1 MSDQFDGVGGSYV
14 LDPKTGKRKLV
25 ERTTIEIPGGPIPEK
40 FIKEE
45 LIPAINEATKKP

>member
-25 ERTTIEIPGGPIPEK
+25 ERTAEPKPE
-40 FIKEE
+40 
-45 LIPAINEATKKP
+45 PAPQPEPKN

>member
-25 ERTTIEIPGGPIPEK
+25 ERTKTEAEKPAPQPEPK
-40 FIKEE
+40 
-45 LIPAINEATKKP
+45 N